1 MIRVAAYMQFGDPD
15 KNNNKVSIVDT
26 SRVRNVL
33 ETLKRTMIAAGQQDD
48 KSCVLVDESLLQQ
61 NNRVL
66 VYLRELVQY
75 VIVLSYL
82 TYLLTHS
89 PIYSLI
95 HINTYTHTHTDT
107 EKY

>member
-75 VIVLSYL
+75 VIVLLYL

-89 PIYSLI
+89 LTYSLI
-95 HINTYTHTHTDT
+95 HINTHTHTHTDT